1 MGTYSYFKAMTS
13 YTEISFCRFASQR
26 LPSRHYLPTYHL
38 PTTYLHLPT
47 TYLPPTYTYLHL
59 PTTYLH
65 LPTPTYTYLP
75 TPTYLPTYLP
85 PTNTYLPTYVGVL
98 TVKVLIEGAHLI
110 VAFFFLCLRSKDV
123 AKFWRSDP
131 AKIHSP
137 VGLDTLTAVQ
147 HNKKIL
153 EEQKQR

>member
-38 PTTYLHLPT
+38 PTPTYHLPT
-47 TYLPPTYTYLHL
+47 PTYTYLPPTYTYLPPTYTYLHL
-59 PTTYLH
+59 PTYH
-65 LPTPTYTYLP
+65 LP

>member
-38 PTTYLHLPT
+38 PT
-47 TYLPPTYTYLHL
+47 PTY
-59 PTTYLH
+59 H

-75 TPTYLPTYLP
+75 TTYLHLPTYLPTYLP